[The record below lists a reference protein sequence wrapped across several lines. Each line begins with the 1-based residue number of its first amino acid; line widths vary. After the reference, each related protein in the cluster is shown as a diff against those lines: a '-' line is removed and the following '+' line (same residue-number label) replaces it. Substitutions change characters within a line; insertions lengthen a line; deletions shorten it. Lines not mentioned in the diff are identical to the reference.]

1 MATINIEEKQFNKM
15 TKMPIM
21 RLIITLAIP
30 TVISMLVTSIYNLA
44 DTFFVS
50 KLGVSA
56 SGAVGVVF
64 PLMAIIQAIGFT
76 LGMGSGSNISA
87 KLGEKKNKEAQ
98 LIGSSAFFASIVF
111 GLLFAVFGLIFLDNV
126 LLMLGSTETVLPY
139 ARDYAKY
146 ILFGAPIM
154 SASFVLNNILRS
166 EGKSKFSMIG
176 LTTGGILNIIL
187 DPIFINDLNFGIS
200 GAAIATIISQF
211 ISFIILLSFFLLNKS
226 IIKISFTHISLKF
239 KTYLEIINVGMPSL
253 CRQGLASI
261 STILLNTQ
269 AGMIGGDPALSGMS
283 IVGKIFMVIFAVAL
297 GIGQGFQPVC
307 GYNYSSG
314 NFDRVKKAVLFTFTS
329 CTIVMGIMAIGF
341 YLFSNQM
348 IQLFMNP
355 EVEDTEK
362 VIEIG
367 SQALKYQCMVMPV
380 MGVNLLSNM
389 SFQAKRKKWLATLLS
404 ICRQGIFFKF
414 FCSFFKKSQIIKKRY
429 ELRNV
434 CFFINGA
441 DEGFRTLECLSH
453 SQVR

>member
-239 KTYLEIINVGMPSL
+239 KTYLEIINV
-253 CRQGLASI
+253 
-261 STILLNTQ
+261 
-269 AGMIGGDPALSGMS
+269 
-283 IVGKIFMVIFAVAL
+283 
-297 GIGQGFQPVC
+297 
-307 GYNYSSG
+307 
-314 NFDRVKKAVLFTFTS
+314 
-329 CTIVMGIMAIGF
+329 
-341 YLFSNQM
+341 
-348 IQLFMNP
+348 
-355 EVEDTEK
+355 
-362 VIEIG
+362 
-367 SQALKYQCMVMPV
+367 
-380 MGVNLLSNM
+380 
-389 SFQAKRKKWLATLLS
+389 
-404 ICRQGIFFKF
+404 
-414 FCSFFKKSQIIKKRY
+414 
-429 ELRNV
+429 
-434 CFFINGA
+434 
-441 DEGFRTLECLSH
+441 
-453 SQVR
+453 

>member
-239 KTYLEIINVGMPSL
+239 KTYLEILNVGMPSL

-389 SFQAKRKKWLATLLS
+389 SFQATRKKWLATLLS
-404 ICRQGIFFKF
+404 ICRQGIFFIPLVFILPSLFNVRGVELVQPVSDLLTCIFSIPF
-414 FCSFFKKSQIIKKRY
+414 FVHFLKNLK
-429 ELRNV
+429 
-434 CFFINGA
+434 
-441 DEGFRTLECLSH
+441 
-453 SQVR
+453 